1 MKIFSILARPV
12 GPEAKP
18 YSEDERVTWI
28 RDPLSHPELEQMSV
42 RELADLPFNRG
53 YRQPGGVR
61 ACCG

>member
-1 MKIFSILARPV
+1 MKIFSILTKPLMQARFF
-12 GPEAKP
+12 
-18 YSEDERVTWI
+18 SEEERAAWV

-53 YRQPGGVR
+53 YRQPAGVC

>member
-1 MKIFSILARPV
+1 MKIFSILT
-12 GPEAKP
+12 KP
-18 YSEDERVTWI
+18 LAQVKFFSEDERAAWA

-53 YRQPGGVR
+53 YRQPASAR